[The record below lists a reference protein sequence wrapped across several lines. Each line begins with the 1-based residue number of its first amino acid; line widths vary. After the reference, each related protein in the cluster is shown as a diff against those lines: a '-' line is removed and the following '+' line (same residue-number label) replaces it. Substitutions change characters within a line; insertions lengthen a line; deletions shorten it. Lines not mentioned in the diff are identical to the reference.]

1 MGDDGRGITGGRVL
15 PFYRQIKGIP
25 VWWFAGRS
33 PSTCC
38 CIVVALVAL
47 SLSLC
52 LDVDLLTYC
61 FNRHLLKS
69 THA

>member
-33 PSTCC
+33 PSSN
-38 CIVVALVAL
+38 IA
-47 SLSLC
+47 
-52 LDVDLLTYC
+52 Y
-61 FNRHLLKS
+61 
-69 THA
+69 